1 MQRDSNFSV
10 PQPRQR
16 NLQVELRKKRCTYLI
31 RLFETFVAFFI
42 AFRSIQRGLLI
53 TKPLLNI

>member
-10 PQPRQR
+10 PQLRQR

-31 RLFETFVAFFI
+31 RLLETFVAFLI
-42 AFRSIQRGLLI
+42 AFGSIQRGLLI
-53 TKPLLNI
+53 MKLLLNI

>member
-10 PQPRQR
+10 PELWQH

-31 RLFETFVAFFI
+31 RLLETFVAFLI
-42 AFRSIQRGLLI
+42 AFGSV
-53 TKPLLNI
+53 